1 IVGVTPVGTTIP
13 DAYGLSQNYPN
24 PFNPVT
30 NFTFSIP
37 ANASVTLKVYD
48 ITGRLIESLL
58 ENEMKSPG
66 FYTVSFNASK
76 YSSGIYFYTL
86 TADNFTSTKKM
97 ILAK

>member
-1 IVGVTPVGTTIP
+1 MVGITSNGTTIP

-37 ANASVTLKVYD
+37 VNAAVTLKVYD
-48 ITGRLIESLL
+48 ITGRLL
-58 ENEMKSPG
+58 ETMLDNEMKSAG
-66 FYTVSFNASK
+66 FYTVSFNAAK

-97 ILAK
+97 ILAR